1 MSRGYKHTVHKERS
15 GFKYTFNLTAWW
27 EKWDLNLSM
36 LQKLFD
42 NSAAITLEKQLNHPS
57 LMRMKIGTISKKE
70 YWQWKWKSLSCVW
83 LFVSPWTIYSPWNS
97 PGQNTGVG
105 SRSLLQGIFPTQGSN
120 PYITIIVA
128 LQKYFKIM
136 GPQLSNLKD
145 EEVEKLKV
153 PIGFLQML

>member
-1 MSRGYKHTVHKERS
+1 MSDSVRLYTYIWYICVYIYTHIHTHIYI
-15 GFKYTFNLTAWW
+15 YTIIYYESENCSVVS
-27 EKWDLNLSM
+27 D
-36 LQKLFD
+36 
-42 NSAAITLEKQLNHPS
+42 S
-57 LMRMKIGTISKKE
+57 LRPHE
-70 YWQWKWKSLSCVW
+70 L
-83 LFVSPWTIYSPWNS
+83 YSPWS
-97 PGQNTGVG
+97 SLGQNTGVG

>member
-1 MSRGYKHTVHKERS
+1 MSDSVRLYTYIWYICVYIYIYIHIHTHIYI
-15 GFKYTFNLTAWW
+15 YTIIYYESENCSVVS
-27 EKWDLNLSM
+27 D
-36 LQKLFD
+36 
-42 NSAAITLEKQLNHPS
+42 S
-57 LMRMKIGTISKKE
+57 LRPHE
-70 YWQWKWKSLSCVW
+70 L
-83 LFVSPWTIYSPWNS
+83 YSPWNS
-97 PGQNTGVG
+97 LGQNTGVG

>member
-105 SRSLLQGIFPTQGSN
+105 SRSLLQGESAEPRGWTQVSHIEGR
-120 PYITIIVA
+120 
-128 LQKYFKIM
+128 
-136 GPQLSNLKD
+136 
-145 EEVEKLKV
+145 
-153 PIGFLQML
+153 FLTSWATKEAQEYWVG